1 MDVDTVCVN
10 RSITLVQGL
19 AKAILSASSATLTQM
34 VTPRQVSNMLSKVP
48 RGALNAQGQYN
59 KIILV
64 YAVKI

>member
-10 RSITLVQGL
+10 HSITLVQGL
-19 AKAILSASSATLTQM
+19 PKAILSASSATLTQM
-34 VTPRQVSNMLSKVP
+34 VTPRQVSNMLPKVP
-48 RGALNAQGQYN
+48 RGALNAQGQSN